1 VNSNW
6 LIKKLTNQLPKSLSN
21 QFSNSDSLIKSGI
34 ILTLLCYRLF
44 PFIAKRL
51 PFLPTT
57 MKMINALAA
66 LHKDE
71 KIGALKLNSS
81 DRQCIFY
88 TSRDYVF
95 DEVVIGSGPGGAI
108 AANLSAKK
116 NQKVLLVEEGVLKS
130 KNDHHSLAQLMF
142 DFRNSGQE
150 VILGLPIIPFAQG
163 KVIGGSSEINS
174 GLYHRLPNHVKSEW
188 LSTLDISEK
197 SWHDAEIAIE
207 SSLSINK
214 QDDRSLGVYSKS
226 PLKDAS
232 ERMNWDCQLIP
243 RWRTYS
249 GEAFIHFGMADTF
262 LRNENR
268 NLQVLPNHKVFKIFP
283 GEMNHEI
290 ELIGSSC
297 THKIK
302 SKKITISCGAVET
315 PRLLARSKLL
325 RRRDFHFGF
334 HAMSRVLAI
343 FGHNVNDLK
352 DIDPHQAWTKK
363 FETKF
368 GVSVSTKGFLEA
380 TIKSLDYNIEIDHK
394 KALVFYAS
402 TAMHKRGKFLRLG
415 KEIYPAYF
423 LSKDEMKT
431 ILNSTIMLTNGL
443 KKAGALSVL
452 SNIYKPSLSTVHIF
466 GSLPIGRSPVD
477 SQGTLKNIGYPSIR
491 VCDTSIFPS
500 PPLVNPQGPLM
511 HLAFVLTEKWL
522 SND

>member
-1 VNSNW
+1 MNSNW
-6 LIKKLTNQLPKSLSN
+6 LIKKLTKQLPKSLSN
-21 QFSNSDSLIKSGI
+21 QFSNSDSLIRSGI
-34 ILTLLCYRLF
+34 ILTLLCYKLF

-57 MKMINALAA
+57 MKMINSLAA

-71 KIGALKLNSS
+71 KIGTLKLNSS
-81 DRQCIFY
+81 DRQCSFY
-88 TSRDYVF
+88 TSREYVF

-116 NQKVLLVEEGVLKS
+116 NQKVLLVEEGALKS
-130 KNDHHSLAQLMF
+130 KNDHHSLPQLMF

-163 KVIGGSSEINS
+163 RVIGGSSEINS

-188 LSTLDISEK
+188 LGALDISEK
-197 SWHDAEIAIE
+197 SWNDAEIAIE
-207 SSLSINK
+207 SLLSINK
-214 QDDRSLGVYSKS
+214 QDEGSLGVYSKS
-226 PLKDAS
+226 PLIDAS
-232 ERMNWDCQLIP
+232 EKMNWECHLIP

-249 GEAFIHFGMADTF
+249 EETFKHFGMADTF
-262 LRNENR
+262 LRNDTR

-283 GEMNHEI
+283 GEVNHEI
-290 ELIGSSC
+290 ELKGLSC

-302 SKKITISCGAVET
+302 AKKITISCGAVET

-325 RRRDFHFGF
+325 GRKDFYFGF

-343 FGHNVNDLK
+343 FEHNVNDLK

-368 GVSVSTKGFLEA
+368 GISVSTKGFLEA
-380 TIKSLDYNIEIDHK
+380 TMKSLDYDTEIDYK

-402 TAMHKRGKFLRLG
+402 TAMHKKGKFLRLG

-431 ILNSTIMLTNGL
+431 IRNSTVMLTNGL

-452 SNIYKPSLSTVHIF
+452 SNIHKPSLSTVHIF

-477 SQGTLKNIGYPSIR
+477 SQGTLKNIGHPSIR
-491 VCDTSIFPS
+491 ICDTSIFPS